1 MNVRAGTQSRC
12 RALPLGYNSERDK
25 IIRMIPS
32 RSHLPETLRWTRT
45 SYFMLSAF
53 LAVIGLIIAVWWP
66 LAKDYLEQVN
76 PAYPLW
82 AQIDWLLIG
91 IFLAMSILIMMGADI
106 RIDAWI
112 VLVATVGGLTIEA
125 WGTQTLLWTYY
136 TSERHPLWIVP
147 AWPIATLA
155 IDRITRL
162 LNMLVRRVPDVWW
175 DRLFW
180 PVLGGFYLLMI
191 YFTRLTLN
199 KPFTVAALLL
209 CALIILSPG
218 RKRTALLIFIAGAG
232 LGYFLEFWGT
242 TRECWT
248 YYTRE
253 TPPLFAVLAHGM
265 AALAFARAGALVY
278 EIAVERGGARWT
290 RILRRQTI
298 FEGVE
303 NESI

>member
-1 MNVRAGTQSRC
+1 MN
-12 RALPLGYNSERDK
+12 
-25 IIRMIPS
+25 PS
-32 RSHLPETLRWTRT
+32 RSRIPEPLRWTRT
-45 SYFMLSAF
+45 SYFLLSAF
-53 LAVIGLIIAVWWP
+53 LAVIALIITVWWP
-66 LAKDYLEQVN
+66 LAKDYFAQFN
-76 PAYPLW
+76 PAYPVW
-82 AQIDWLLIG
+82 EQVDWLLIG
-91 IFLAMSILIMMGADI
+91 IFLAMSILIMLGADL

-136 TSERHPLWIVP
+136 TSERPPLWIIP

-162 LNMLVRRVPDVWW
+162 LNRLFRRVPDAWLE
-175 DRLFW
+175 RIFW

-191 YFTRLTLN
+191 YFTRLTLS
-199 KPFTVAALLL
+199 KPFTLAALLL

-218 RKRTALLIFIAGAG
+218 SKRAALLIFASGAA
-232 LGYFLEFWGT
+232 LGYFLEVWGT
-242 TRECWT
+242 TRGCWT

-278 EIAVERGGARWT
+278 QIVVERGGAHG
-290 RILRRQTI
+290 LRALKKQTV
-298 FEGVE
+298 FEGGDY
-303 NESI
+303 ESIREEPL